1 MAKVLRVLKEND
13 TSIVPELYLLVQEV
27 ASSEFSSVN
36 WHKKDSPLRKQARTL
51 NNIKEKDEEK
61 MCFFGLWMKF
71 ELPFQRNK
79 IDIMMNKLDFE

>member
-36 WHKKDSPLRKQARTL
+36 WHQKRFPFEKVGTNPKQHKRK
-51 NNIKEKDEEK
+51 
-61 MCFFGLWMKF
+61 G
-71 ELPFQRNK
+71 
-79 IDIMMNKLDFE
+79 